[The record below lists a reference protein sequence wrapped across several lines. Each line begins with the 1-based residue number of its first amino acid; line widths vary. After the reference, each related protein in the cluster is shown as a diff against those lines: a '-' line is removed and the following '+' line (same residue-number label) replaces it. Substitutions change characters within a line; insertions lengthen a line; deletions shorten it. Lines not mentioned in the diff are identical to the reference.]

1 MTNCKKIEFYC
12 NICNKYYC
20 LECKNYKIVNN
31 KINCLDCYSNLEYML
46 YKAVMNEDT
55 HLIHKLIRDEN
66 FSDDCLNTAFI
77 NSILTFNIKIIDF
90 LINFTSDIEIY
101 ITIALRTFLFHN
113 CNGNLK
119 QNQIA
124 KYFIDCTYKQSQLV
138 YMLEQLNEKNINLD
152 IIEYLELKINSNF

>member
-1 MTNCKKIEFYC
+1 MGIIKVGRENTTR
-12 NICNKYYC
+12 
-20 LECKNYKIVNN
+20 IVG
-31 KINCLDCYSNLEYML
+31 
-46 YKAVMNEDT
+46 
-55 HLIHKLIRDEN
+55 R
-66 FSDDCLNTAFI
+66 
-77 NSILTFNIKIIDF
+77 
-90 LINFTSDIEIY
+90 IEIY

-124 KYFIDCTYKQSQLV
+124 KYFIDSTYNEYEVV